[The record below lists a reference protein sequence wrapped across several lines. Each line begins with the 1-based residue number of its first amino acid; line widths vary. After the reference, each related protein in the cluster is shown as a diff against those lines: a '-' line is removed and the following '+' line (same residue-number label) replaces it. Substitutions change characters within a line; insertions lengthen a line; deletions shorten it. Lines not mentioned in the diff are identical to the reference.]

1 MSHGAWIVL
10 TASLVGISCGI
21 VGSFLI
27 LRRMAMLSDAISH
40 TVLLGIVG
48 AFLVTR
54 TLDGVAMLIGAVIV
68 GLFTAFLV
76 QSLSNRGVQED
87 AAIGVVF
94 TALFALGVVLVSLYA
109 RNVHL
114 DVQHVLYGEIA
125 FVPFNTTVI
134 GGVELPSAVWIV
146 GGVLLL
152 NLLLLTLFYK
162 EFKLC
167 AFDPATASALG
178 ISAVAMHYLLMGMV
192 SLTTVSAFSSVG
204 AILVVGMLIVPGAT
218 AYLLT
223 DRLNRMLLGSA
234 VTGVLS
240 AVIGYQAAVWLN
252 VSISGAMVSVAG
264 LLFAIALFFSPRHG
278 ILFRQWRLRRSSTPS

>member
-1 MSHGAWIVL
+1 
-10 TASLVGISCGI
+10 
-21 VGSFLI
+21 
-27 LRRMAMLSDAISH
+27 
-40 TVLLGIVG
+40 
-48 AFLVTR
+48 
-54 TLDGVAMLIGAVIV
+54 
-68 GLFTAFLV
+68 
-76 QSLSNRGVQED
+76 
-87 AAIGVVF
+87 
-94 TALFALGVVLVSLYA
+94 LFALGVVLVSLYA
-109 RNVHL
+109 KNVHL

-134 GGVELPSAVWIV
+134 GGVELPSAVWLV

-152 NLLLLTLFYK
+152 NLLLLTMFYK
-162 EFKLC
+162 ELKLC
-167 AFDPATASALG
+167 AFDPAMASALG

-234 VTGVLS
+234 VTGTLS

-264 LLFAIALFFSPRHG
+264 LLFAIALFLSPKHG